1 MLTAF
6 RAFAKSWV
14 AALLIGLLIISF
26 AVFGMSDILQGQF
39 STTVVKAGGRTVD
52 DADFR
57 REYDQWRQQT
67 EQQVGQPITPQMA
80 DENGIIPRLL
90 EQIATREA
98 LAALLHKVGIRPGD
112 SLVADQLREIP
123 AFFDPISGRFDSNLM
138 AQRLSETDLTPDRFL
153 ALLKDEIAQQHFA
166 SGLVSGLRAPRAYS
180 ALEAMIDREQRD
192 LGYFQ
197 VGVNDVEAPEL
208 PTDAQLQA
216 FMQENADQLT
226 QPEYRVLSLVRFAPR
241 PQDLEV
247 EVTAE
252 QLQERFEFRRDTL
265 SQPETRTLVQIPA
278 KDQAAATRI
287 AQRLREG
294 EDPTAVARDLGV
306 DPIVYEGRPRTAIAD
321 RKVAE
326 AAFALAAGE
335 VSAPIEGDL
344 GFAVVKVTS
353 VTPGRQPTLE
363 DVRPMLE
370 AEIREDAAAEKV
382 YERTQAYEE
391 AHIGG
396 ASLAEAAKAA
406 EATVI
411 TLPAVSEQG
420 RTPEG
425 QPVEGLTPQVLETA
439 FDLADGGESDLA
451 ELAEGQYFAVK
462 VERII
467 PAALPPLDQVRPVL
481 VRAWMQRE
489 MVRRLEAKADE
500 LAELVRGGQTL
511 EAAAGSIGARVT
523 RATSLSRA
531 TAQQT
536 EQLSEDMLVKAF
548 SAETDEVFTA
558 RAVEFAVVVAKLEAV
573 RPGDTAE
580 IAAAVEDGRG
590 QASMALFRD
599 IAEAASLAARDKIRV
614 RIDENRARAV
624 LGLQPRD
631 EDEDEAGAA
640 SAPEPK
646 APAKA
651 PEPKA

>member
-39 STTVVKAGGRTVD
+39 STTVVKAGGRNVD

-98 LAALLHKVGIRPGD
+98 LAALLHKMGVRPGD

-208 PTDAQLQA
+208 PSDEQLQA

-294 EDPTAVARDLGV
+294 EDPTAVAQDLGV

-396 ASLAEAAKAA
+396 ASLAEAVKAA

-439 FDLADGGESDLA
+439 FELADGGESDLA

-467 PAALPPLDQVRPVL
+467 PAALPPLDEVRPVL

-548 SAETDEVFTA
+548 SAEPDEVFTA

-573 RPGDTAE
+573 RPGATAE

-599 IAEAASLAARDKIRV
+599 LAEAASLAARDKVRV

-624 LGLQPRD
+624 LGLQPR
-631 EDEDEAGAA
+631 EEDEADAA
-640 SAPEPK
+640 KAPDPK

>member
-26 AVFGMSDILQGQF
+26 AVFGMSDVLQGQF
-39 STTVVKAGGRTVD
+39 SNDVIKAGDRTLSD
-52 DADFR
+52 TGFR
-57 REYDQWRQQT
+57 RKYDQWRQQT

-90 EQIATREA
+90 EQIATSEA
-98 LAALLHKVGIRPGD
+98 LMAMLHKVGIRPGD
-112 SLVADQLREIP
+112 SLVADQLRQIP
-123 AFFDPISGRFDSNLM
+123 AFFDPITGRFDSNLM
-138 AQRLSETDLTPDRFL
+138 AQRLSQADLTPDDFL
-153 ALLKDEIAQQHFA
+153 VELKDEIAQQHFA
-166 SGLVSGLRAPRAYS
+166 AGLVSGLRAPRAYG
-180 ALEAMIDREQRD
+180 ALAAMIDREQRD

-197 VGVNDVEAPEL
+197 VDVNNVEEPAL

-216 FMQENADQLT
+216 FMQENAAQLT

-241 PQDLEV
+241 PQDFEV
-247 EVTAE
+247 EVTQA

-278 KDQAAATRI
+278 KDQAAAARI

-294 EDPTAVARDLGV
+294 EDPGAVARDLGV
-306 DPIVYEGRPRTAIAD
+306 DPIRYDGRPRTAIAD

-335 VSAPIEGDL
+335 VSTPIEGDL
-344 GFAVVKVTS
+344 GFAVVKVTA

-396 ASLAEAAKAA
+396 ASLAEAAQAA

-411 TLPAVSEQG
+411 TLPAISEQG

-425 QPVEGLTPQVLETA
+425 QPVDGITPKVLETA
-439 FDLADGGESDLA
+439 FGLSEGGESDLT

-462 VERII
+462 VERVI
-467 PAALPPLDQVRPVL
+467 PAALPPLDEVRPL
-481 VRAWMQRE
+481 LARAWMQRE
-489 MVRRLEAKADE
+489 MVRRLEAKAAE

-511 EAAAGSIGARVT
+511 EAAAGTIGARVT

-548 SAETDEVFTA
+548 SAEPDEVFTA
-558 RAVEFAVVVAKLEAV
+558 RAVDFAVVVAKLEAI
-573 RPGDTAE
+573 RPGATAE
-580 IAAAVEDGRG
+580 IAAAVENGRG

-599 IAEAASLAARDKIRV
+599 IAEAASLSAREKVRV

-624 LGLQPRD
+624 LGLQPRAETD
-631 EDEDEAGAA
+631 TPAA
-640 SAPEPK
+640 K
-646 APAKA
+646 APTKA

>member
-39 STTVVKAGGRTVD
+39 STTVVKAGGRNVD

-98 LAALLHKVGIRPGD
+98 LAALLHKIGIRPGD

-197 VGVNDVEAPEL
+197 VGVNDVEAPDL
-208 PTDAQLQA
+208 PTDEQLQA
-216 FMQENADQLT
+216 FMQENADQLM

-252 QLQERFEFRRDTL
+252 QLRERFEFRRDTL

-278 KDQAAATRI
+278 KDQAEAARI
-287 AQRLREG
+287 AQRLRQG
-294 EDPTAVARDLGV
+294 EDPTAIAQDLGV
-306 DPIVYEGRPRTAIAD
+306 DPIAYEGRPRTAIAD

-406 EATVI
+406 EATVV
-411 TLPAVSEQG
+411 TLPAISEQG

-425 QPVEGLTPQVLETA
+425 QPVDGLTPQVLETA
-439 FDLADGGESDLA
+439 FDLAEGGESDLS

-467 PAALPPLDQVRPVL
+467 PAALPPLDEVRPVL

-511 EAAAGSIGARVT
+511 EAAAGTIGARVT

-536 EQLSEDMLVKAF
+536 EQLSQDMLVKAF
-548 SAETDEVFTA
+548 AAEPDEVFTA
-558 RAVEFAVVVAKLEAV
+558 RAVEFAVAVAKLEAV

-599 IAEAASLAARDKIRV
+599 LAEAASLAARDKIRV

-631 EDEDEAGAA
+631 EDEADSADAPAA
-640 SAPEPK
+640 K

-651 PEPKA
+651 PEPKT